1 MKSVSGAVAFVTGG
15 ASGIGLGMARAL
27 AAAGAKVA
35 VCDVNDVRL
44 AEVGEI
50 AAREGWADRCL
61 ALRLDVTDRPGY
73 AAALDETEAKLGPL
87 QIIVNNAGV
96 GIAGPVDEA
105 THADWDW
112 GVGVNLIGVANGLVA
127 ALPRIKAHGMGGH
140 VVNTASEGGIMSARL
155 TRGIYAPTKAAVI
168 SLTEHLRVELEAKR
182 LDIGTTVVC
191 PGPVATNISE
201 TETMRPAEFQV
212 DSPFRS
218 RDNPHGAL
226 PANPSGVN
234 YWLDPLL
241 VGRQTVHAIETNKLY
256 VITHPAFLDS
266 VKARHAGIE
275 AAMAEDYLPRE

>member
-1 MKSVSGAVAFVTGG
+1 MKSISGAVAFVTGG
-15 ASGIGLGMARAL
+15 AGGIGLGIARAL
-27 AAAGAKVA
+27 AEAGARVA
-35 VCDVNDVRL
+35 VCDLNGDRL
-44 AEVGEI
+44 AEAADV
-50 AAREGWADRCL
+50 AAREGWADRFL

-87 QIIVNNAGV
+87 QILVNNAGV

-127 ALPRIKAHGMGGH
+127 GIPRIKAHGMGGH
-140 VVNTASEGGIMSARL
+140 IVNTASEGGIMSARL

-168 SLTEHLRVELEAKR
+168 SLTEHLRVELEEKG

-191 PGPVATNISE
+191 PGPVSTNIAE
-201 TETMRPAEFQV
+201 TELFRPAEFQV
-212 DSPFRS
+212 DSPFRA

-226 PANPSGVN
+226 PANPGGAN

-241 VGRQTVHAIETNKLY
+241 VGRQTVHAIRENKLY
-256 VITHPAFLDS
+256 VITHPAFIDS
-266 VKARHAGIE
+266 VKARHAAIE
-275 AAMAEDYLPRE
+275 AAMAQDYLPRE

>member
-15 ASGIGLGMARAL
+15 ASGIGLGMAQAL
-27 AAAGAKVA
+27 AEAGAKVA
-35 VCDVNDVRL
+35 ICDLRDDAL
-44 AEVGEI
+44 DAAGEI
-50 AAREGWADRCL
+50 AAREGWADRFL
-61 ALRLDVTDRPGY
+61 AIKLDVTDRPGY

-87 QIIVNNAGV
+87 QILVNNAGV

-127 ALPRIKAHGMGGH
+127 GIPRIKAHGLGGH
-140 VVNTASEGGIMSARL
+140 IVNTASEGAIMSARL

-168 SLTEHLRVELEAKR
+168 ALTEHLRVELEAKGAN
-182 LDIGTTVVC
+182 IGTTVVC

-201 TETMRPAEFQV
+201 TEALRPAAFQV

-226 PANPSGVN
+226 PANPTGAN
-234 YWLDPLL
+234 YWLDPIL
-241 VGRQTVHAIETNKLY
+241 VGRQTVHAILHDKLY
-256 VITHPAFLDS
+256 VITHPAFIDS